1 MHIKSIGLPESK
13 KDKTASSVL
22 TEENNDASTREAT
35 NVHDSDTN
43 EQAGPSKTRRSDDA
57 VVPDVGE
64 RESEVVAT
72 DEVTWDDTFESSLS
86 PFLSESSIVDLKK
99 MYLEGLE
106 PPRVS
111 DNGWVSRSHKTSE
124 DVEISEQ
131 DVLPHQ
137 DSGLQSSDTKRGK
150 QPNARGGRGRQ
161 RGRGGRSQG
170 SQREDHRK
178 VLSEVC
184 YLAGQFCHF
193 SRKRCSLS
201 AQRLHGRLFIR

>member
-1 MHIKSIGLPESK
+1 MHIKSLGLPESK
-13 KDKTASSVL
+13 KDKTTSSVPAEEI
-22 TEENNDASTREAT
+22 TEASTREVT
-35 NVHDSDTN
+35 D
-43 EQAGPSKTRRSDDA
+43 EQAGPSKISQSDDT
-57 VVPDVGE
+57 VVLNVGE
-64 RESEVVAT
+64 RESEVVAD

-86 PFLSESSIVDLKK
+86 PFLPESSLVDLKK
-99 MYLEGLE
+99 MYLEGPE
-106 PPRVS
+106 PPRIS
-111 DNGWVSRSHKTSE
+111 DSGWVSRLHNKSD

-131 DVLPHQ
+131 VALPQQ

-150 QPNARGGRGRQ
+150 HQNARGGRGRQ

-170 SQREDHRK
+170 SEREDHRK

-201 AQRLHGRLFIR
+201 AQRLRGRLFTM